1 MSEETVAELAEGDFA
16 AVVVAG
22 GRSLRMGFNKLLVPL
37 AGRAVVLHSL
47 LAWWRWPGLRSLVLV
62 VPEGEIEVFTE
73 LTATGFAGEVSASGR
88 PDFQVVA
95 GGAERM
101 DSVRAGLVALPLEVA
116 WVAVH
121 DAARPLLTTEMIRRC
136 LARAREVGGAVCAE
150 PCHDTLHRG
159 NSAGLLVE
167 TVSREGLWRM
177 QTPQIFRRER
187 LLELILGAKARGETW
202 TDEAGMVL
210 QAGDAVGVV
219 AAEGPNFKITLPP
232 DLALAEAVLASR
244 R

>member
-1 MSEETVAELAEGDFA
+1 
-16 AVVVAG
+16 
-22 GRSLRMGFNKLLVPL
+22 
-37 AGRAVVLHSL
+37 
-47 LAWWRWPGLRSLVLV
+47 
-62 VPEGEIEVFTE
+62 
-73 LTATGFAGEVSASGR
+73 
-88 PDFQVVA
+88 
-95 GGAERM
+95 
-101 DSVRAGLVALPLEVA
+101 
-116 WVAVH
+116 
-121 DAARPLLTTEMIRRC
+121 
-136 LARAREVGGAVCAE
+136 
-150 PCHDTLHRG
+150 
-159 NSAGLLVE
+159 LLVE